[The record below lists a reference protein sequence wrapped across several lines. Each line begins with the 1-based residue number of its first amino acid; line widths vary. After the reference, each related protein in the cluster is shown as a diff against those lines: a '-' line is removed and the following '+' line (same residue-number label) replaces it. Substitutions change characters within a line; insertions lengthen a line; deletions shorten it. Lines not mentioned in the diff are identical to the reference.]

1 MRQITRAIAALV
13 LAATA
18 NAGAA
23 TIERFNL
30 DNQLRVILRPLE
42 GASTTA
48 LVTLFS
54 VGERHDPVGVSG
66 MAHLMEHLLVTA
78 AAGDIP
84 ARTAESWSASYRPP
98 TGGANAQTGEDY
110 TVLATVFPNVQLDD
124 ELTDL
129 ASRLRGLTITQADLD
144 RELPRLDT
152 ELTNMFAGI
161 PSLASMNHA
170 RESIRPSGDGFRKG
184 GLIEQLRTVTVEQTQ
199 RFADAY
205 YKPRNALIVIAG
217 GFDTDA
223 ARALVEKHFA
233 NIESGDQLP
242 PMRDIRNRADTPPS
256 TIPVTA
262 AEWYTGDPIVI
273 TRAYA
278 VPAPDSPQ
286 YAPFL
291 VHVARL
297 FQKGMASYKPGG
309 VPSVQCALIDD
320 PFVLYVAASVA
331 SEDELPAARV
341 GLDELIASA
350 TDETQEK
357 PGDAA
362 MVAMQFGW
370 MFGSTDLPDAMLA
383 NNPYGVALGLG
394 RAEMMG
400 IDWSALKNRLGALT
414 RQDMSGAAGSIFA
427 ADNRAE
433 VVVTIDRDHP

>member
-1 MRQITRAIAALV
+1 MRPITRAVAALT
-13 LAATA
+13 LAAAA

-23 TIERFNL
+23 TIERFDL
-30 DNQLRVILRPLE
+30 DNQLRVILRPIE
-42 GASTTA
+42 GAGTTA

-54 VGERHDPVGVSG
+54 IGERHDPEGASG

-110 TVLATVFPNVQLDD
+110 TVLATVFPSVQLDE

-129 ASRLRGLTITQADLD
+129 ASRMRELTITQADLD
-144 RELPRLDT
+144 RELPRLDA
-152 ELTNMFAGI
+152 ELSNMFGGL
-161 PSLASMNHA
+161 PHLAAMNLA
-170 RESIRPSGDGFRKG
+170 RESIRPSGVGFRKG
-184 GLIEQLRTVTVEQTQ
+184 GLIEQLRTVTVEQAQ

-217 GFDTDA
+217 GFDTAA
-223 ARALVEKHFA
+223 ARALIEKHFA
-233 NIESGDQLP
+233 NIESGVELP
-242 PMRDIRNRADTPPS
+242 PMRDIRKRADTPPS
-256 TIPVTA
+256 TIPVSA

-273 TRAYA
+273 ARAYA
-278 VPAPDSPQ
+278 VPAPDSPR

-291 VHVARL
+291 VHAARL
-297 FQKGMASYKPGG
+297 FQKGMSAYKPGG
-309 VPSVQCALIDD
+309 VPPVQWALIDD

-331 SEDELPAARV
+331 SEDELPAARAA
-341 GLDELIASA
+341 LDKLIASA
-350 TDETQEK
+350 TDETQDK

-362 MVAMQFGW
+362 MIAMQFGW
-370 MFGSTDLPDAMLA
+370 MFGSADLPDAALA
-383 NNPYGVALGLG
+383 NNPYGVAFGLG

-400 IDWSALKNRLGALT
+400 IDWSTLKTRLGALT
-414 RQDMSGAAGSIFA
+414 RQDMTAAAESIFS

-433 VVVTIDRDHP
+433 VVVTIDPGNP